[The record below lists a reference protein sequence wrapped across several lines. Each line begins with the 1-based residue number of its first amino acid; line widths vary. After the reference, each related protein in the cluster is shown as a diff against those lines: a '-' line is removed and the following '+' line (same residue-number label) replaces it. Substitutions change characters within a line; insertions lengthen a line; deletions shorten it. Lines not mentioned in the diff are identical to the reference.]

1 MCIKI
6 RYKLIGNR
14 FLWDVIYH
22 PCLYLNGGLTVPR
35 LMLMDW
41 LFTTF
46 KNVVC
51 IYYLWMLNHRAWRR
65 RIHSDGT
72 SHIIL
77 QTHCFDNI
85 FAGSTAT
92 TKLAICFTDISILYY
107 YLWKHNMQIH
117 SLNSL
122 LNIWQCDVDWSSV
135 DRSQLFLEIRT
146 LAYSVFHS
154 DAISHFV

>member
-1 MCIKI
+1 MQNCSISYATTFHISQMCIKI

-51 IYYLWMLNHRAWRR
+51 IYYLWMLKHRAWRR

-107 YLWKHNMQIH
+107 YLWKHNMQKHMTIRCRLIKCRPQSVVLGNSH
-117 SLNSL
+117 PSL
-122 LNIWQCDVDWSSV
+122 
-135 DRSQLFLEIRT
+135 
-146 LAYSVFHS
+146 
-154 DAISHFV
+154 